1 MKTLYTLTKV
11 LSNER
16 PRQSAAVMDKN
27 GKILNDKESKTKRWL
42 EHFSEVLNRENHSN
56 PVSEMEIELPD
67 EIEEIETS
75 EPSRGQIRKTIGH
88 LKNGKVPGIDNI
100 QAKLLKADV
109 DYASTKV
116 KEIIDI
122 VWRDEKTPRKWR
134 KGLIVKL
141 PKKGNLKEVGSKV
154 MRRIEID
161 RIRTGGES
169 KLRKKQAGLRPGR
182 GTTEQIFILRN
193 IIEQSKEWQSSLNV
207 NFIDFEK
214 AFDSVHRDSLWLI
227 MRSYGIPSKIINMVK
242 ALYADFECAVV
253 DGHDTREWFKIK
265 TGVK

>member
-1 MKTLYTLTKV
+1 M
-11 LSNER
+11 E
-16 PRQSAAVMDKN
+16 
-27 GKILNDKESKTKRWL
+27 KR
-42 EHFSEVLNRENHSN
+42 R
-56 PVSEMEIELPD
+56 ELP
-67 EIEEIETS
+67 
-75 EPSRGQIRKTIGH
+75 
-88 LKNGKVPGIDNI
+88 I
-100 QAKLLKADV
+100 QAELLKADV
-109 DYASTKV
+109 DYAATKV

-141 PKKGNLKEVGSKV
+141 PKKGNLKECKNWRGITLLPVVRKV
-154 MRRIEID
+154 MGRIVID
-161 RIRTGGES
+161 RIRTGVES

-265 TGVK
+265 TEVKQGCNISGLLFLLVVDWVMRNTLQEGNTGIRWKFTTKLEDLGFADDIALLSSTR